1 MKKYMLAISVVLLM
15 LGAAIAQE
23 KAPEPQKPEKAPKV
37 EAKAIA
43 GEVTSIDATKN
54 EIVIKDDAGAE
65 VRLLISTTTKITKAG
80 KGIAFGDVK
89 VGDKVA
95 SECEASADGCNAKSL
110 AVIPPP
116 PPPGQ

>member
-1 MKKYMLAISVVLLM
+1 MRKYVLAISVILMM

-23 KAPEPQKPEKAPKV
+23 KAPEAQKPDKAPKM

-65 VRLLISTTTKITKAG
+65 VRLLVSTTTKLTKAG
-80 KGIAFGDVK
+80 KSIAFGDVK

-95 SECEASADGCNAKSL
+95 TECEASPDGCKAKSL
-110 AVIPPP
+110 AVIPPS
-116 PPPGQ
+116 Q

>member
-1 MKKYMLAISVVLLM
+1 MKKYVWAISVILMM

-23 KAPEPQKPEKAPKV
+23 KPQEPQKPEKAPKV

-65 VRLLISTTTKITKAG
+65 VRVLISTSTKLTKAG
-80 KGIAFGDVK
+80 KTIAFADVK

-95 SECEASADGCNAKSL
+95 TECEATSDGCKAKSF
-110 AVIPPP
+110 AVIPPAP
-116 PPPGQ
+116 SQ

>member
-1 MKKYMLAISVVLLM
+1 MKKYVWAVSVILMM

-23 KAPEPQKPEKAPKV
+23 KAQEAQKPEKAPKV

-43 GEVTSIDATKN
+43 GEVTSLDATKN

-80 KGIAFGDVK
+80 KGIAFADVK

-95 SECEASADGCNAKSL
+95 AECEASADGCKTKSL
-110 AVIPPP
+110 AVIPPTP
-116 PPPGQ
+116 SQ